1 MTTIIKNYKQKFL
14 KKPAYLLFMG
24 YKVISFY
31 KYAVLENP
39 KQLRD
44 QLRRYCQ
51 QNAILGRILIGK
63 EGLNGAVSGKKEQ
76 IELFK
81 PFLKQNP
88 LLTDLTFREQE
99 TENNSYHKLV
109 VKVRNEICAFGAE
122 VNVIKNKGK
131 HLPPQQLKEWYEKNE
146 DFVIVDAR
154 NDYEFDVG
162 RFRNAVKL
170 PIKNFREFPP
180 AAKKLESLKDK
191 KIVLYCTG
199 GIRCEK
205 ASAYLK
211 EQGFSEV
218 FQVEGGIINYVHQ
231 CPNTYWEGGLFVFDD
246 RLVSDV
252 GTPITFCKHCEK
264 DCEQY
269 VNCHNLD
276 CDKLFISCES
286 CQKNMNKTCSET
298 CKNAPR
304 QRKINKKESKKVI
317 GIVENYYPKAKVAL
331 VKTIEPFTIDTKISF
346 YGKTTENVFQEI
358 TEMRDDQGREIESAE
373 AEQYVTIPVKEKIR
387 KNDKVVLCS

>member
-1 MTTIIKNYKQKFL
+1 MYQ
-14 KKPAYLLFMG
+14 
-24 YKVISFY
+24 VISFY
-31 KYAVLENP
+31 QYVEIKAPE
-39 KQLRD
+39 QFRD
-44 QLRRYCQ
+44 QLREYCQ
-51 QNAILGRILIGK
+51 KNQILGRILVGK
-63 EGLNGAVSGKKEQ
+63 EGLNAAVSGKKEQ

-81 PFLKQNP
+81 QFLKQNP

-99 TENNSYHKLV
+99 TENNTYHKLV
-109 VKVRNEICAFGAE
+109 VKVRKEICAFGAE
-122 VNVIKNKGK
+122 VNVVKNKGK

-170 PIKNFREFPP
+170 PIKNFREFPE
-180 AAKKLESLKDK
+180 AAKQLEAVKDK

-211 EQGFSEV
+211 EQGFP
-218 FQVEGGIINYVHQ
+218 QVYQIEGGIINYVNQ
-231 CPNTYWEGGLFVFDD
+231 YPNTYWEGGLFVFDD

-252 GTPITFCKHCEK
+252 GLPITFCNHCEK

-276 CDKLFISCES
+276 CDTLTIMCEN
-286 CQKNMNKTCSET
+286 CQERMNKTCSEA

-317 GIVENYYPKAKVAL
+317 GIVENYYPKAKAAL
-331 VKTIEPFTIDTKISF
+331 IRTTEPLAINAKISF

-358 TEMRDDQGREIESAE
+358 TKMRDDQGREIQSAE
-373 AEQYVTIPVKEKIR
+373 AEQYITIPVREKLR
-387 KNDKVVLCS
+387 KNDKVVLGF